1 MAESEQH
8 RIWGRYRIWSRYLQ
22 VGVKAPGTPN
32 RMTFLPDAREWTET
46 CWSLSSASK
55 WARVPSRIF
64 SPTAI
69 GAIDSLSITGLMAR
83 VLLCWDRCCGAEMTF
98 CAFGVDLLEKRERDT
113 QGQTWNHI
121 CGLHCDALLNLI
133 KCLESG
139 LLVWHL
145 VHWKYKKKIISSQG
159 WSRPAGPMVCLFLW
173 ARPSLTDELGPNIC
187 VQGHLRHVSGF
198 AVADLVPVIMWSF
211 SYVA

>member
-55 WARVPSRIF
+55 WARVPSGIF

-69 GAIDSLSITGLMAR
+69 GAIDSLSITGLMAS
-83 VLLCWDRCCGAEMTF
+83 VLLCWDRCCGAEMIF
-98 CAFGVDLLEKRERDT
+98 CALGLDLSEKRERDT
-113 QGQTWNHI
+113 GANVESYFRTPLWCFAEFNKMPWVRAV
-121 CGLHCDALLNLI
+121 GLAL
-133 KCLESG
+133 CSM
-139 LLVWHL
+139 
-145 VHWKYKKKIISSQG
+145 KI
-159 WSRPAGPMVCLFLW
+159 
-173 ARPSLTDELGPNIC
+173 
-187 VQGHLRHVSGF
+187 
-198 AVADLVPVIMWSF
+198 
-211 SYVA
+211 